1 MGCVHAFVSLCIDAL
16 DHEMKESITSA
27 LQEYKATL
35 RSQRERISEL
45 EGDWQMLQDLNMALE
60 EKVEELELKL
70 RKATSARDIL
80 ELKSTQLSEQL
91 EGGTCMVHTCFR
103 MQP

>member
-1 MGCVHAFVSLCIDAL
+1 MKDHFFFVDAL
-16 DHEMKESITSA
+16 DHEIKSIAST
-27 LQEYKATL
+27 LQEYQATL

-60 EKVEELELKL
+60 EKVEELDLKL
-70 RKATSARDIL
+70 RKATSAKESL

-91 EGGTCMVHTCFR
+91 EGGGHAWSY
-103 MQP
+103 P